1 MEGVIGIDV
10 AKATLAVSV
19 LKGEQVQSQ
28 EFSNEA
34 SGFKALEKWLE
45 QQEVVGMAVGMEATG
60 RYWEAVA
67 THLYEAGY
75 QVHVI
80 NPAQIS
86 AFRKTLLKRTK
97 TDREDATLI
106 ARFCRQCQPKVWQ
119 PHSPAVHELQS
130 LLHHY
135 DSLMEERKR
144 LKNRLQVQNS
154 STFVL
159 TQLQDQLDFLER
171 QLDALKQQ
179 IDSHVDQEPP
189 LRAASDLID
198 SIPGI
203 APLTAAKILAEIG
216 DASQFASADQLA
228 TYAGLCP
235 ANFVSGTSVHAHPR
249 MSKTGNKHLRKAL
262 YMPALS
268 AINHNPRVAP
278 LAQRLHLKGKP
289 RKEIVGAAMHKLIR
303 LVFGVLHSKQP
314 FYPLPA

>member
-1 MEGVIGIDV
+1 MEVVIGIDV

-28 EFSNEA
+28 EFSNDA
-34 SGFKALEKWLE
+34 SGFKKLTQWLE
-45 QQEVVGMAVGMEATG
+45 TQAAAGMAVGMEATG

-75 QVHVI
+75 RVHVI

-86 AFRKTLLKRTK
+86 AFRKSLLKRTK

-106 ARFCRQCQPKVWQ
+106 ARFCRQAQPTLWQ
-119 PHSPAVHELQS
+119 PPTPAVHELQA

-135 DSLMEERKR
+135 DALMEERKR
-144 LKNRLQVQNS
+144 LKNRLQALNPS
-154 STFVL
+154 PFVL
-159 TQLQDQLDFLER
+159 TQLREQLDLVDR
-171 QLDALKQQ
+171 QLAALKEQ
-179 IDSHVDQEPP
+179 IDSHVDHEPP
-189 LRAASDLID
+189 LREASDLID

-216 DASQFASADQLA
+216 DGSQFASADQLA
-228 TYAGLCP
+228 AYAGLCP

-268 AINHNPRVAP
+268 AITHNPRVAA
-278 LAQRLHLKGKP
+278 LALRLAKKGKP
-289 RKEIVGAAMHKLIR
+289 RKEIIGAAMHKLIR

-314 FYPLPA
+314 FCPLPP